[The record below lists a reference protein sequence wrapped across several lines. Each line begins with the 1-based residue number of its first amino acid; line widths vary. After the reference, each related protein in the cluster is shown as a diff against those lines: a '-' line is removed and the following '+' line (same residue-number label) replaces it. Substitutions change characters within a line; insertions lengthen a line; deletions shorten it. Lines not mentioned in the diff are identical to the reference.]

1 MSTPPGAWNASNTVT
16 SWPLRTSSPAAVRP
30 AGPEPTMPTLRPP
43 ETGFRAGMPSGFCI
57 AQSAT

>member
-16 SWPLRTSSPAAVRP
+16 SWPSLASSPAAVRP
-30 AGPEPTMPTLRPP
+30 AGPEPTMPTFLPVCV
-43 ETGFRAGMPSGFCI
+43 GCALGSWSMFAC